1 MLTSD
6 FLSSLTSCG
15 GIPSPST
22 DPNPWG
28 CSGALAGFPWHP
40 CSPLGMGALA
50 GTGLNPGFPM
60 GTCSQHRE
68 LGMSQAKRSDADLG
82 KHLREGTGKVP
93 RGTGGWQGGCWGCHR
108 LLRVRETSGCS
119 GVWWGEVGENG
130 SPVPRSRT
138 AWCLTASATRSANPC
153 VPVCHRSPQVLPARA
168 ARAPHDVRA
177 VRGVDPGLQVSLGH
191 PPAPPW
197 HRGGQPGSPC
207 MVWVVS
213 GTAHSVWGVSSGL

>member
-93 RGTGGWQGGCWGCHR
+93 RGTGGWQGGCWG
-108 LLRVRETSGCS
+108 LGVPQAAPSQGDQRVLW
-119 GVWWGEVGENG
+119 GVVGGGWGEWESSAQEQNCL
-130 SPVPRSRT
+130 VPDSQ
-138 AWCLTASATRSANPC
+138 CHPQCQSLCPC
-153 VPVCHRSPQVLPARA
+153 VPQEPSSPTCESCP
-168 ARAPHDVRA
+168 
-177 VRGVDPGLQVSLGH
+177 
-191 PPAPPW
+191 
-197 HRGGQPGSPC
+197 SP
-207 MVWVVS
+207 S
-213 GTAHSVWGVSSGL
+213 